1 MFRTAR
7 GFLLVG
13 PAAFL
18 LTLISF
24 IVAHPRA
31 PDAFA
36 PYAFMI
42 DALGQPLARQPLAR
56 FLITSIALFIPPY
69 LVTGLLLFFADVG
82 VSAAAPLWRGQRDG
96 GRSRGIPPEGRWAFL
111 AVAAASSLWIG
122 VSLHRVARGGDLPG
136 GINVSP
142 LFVVGGSFAALA
154 LALLVAG
161 IVSLPRAVWK
171 AVTRRGG
178 R

>member
-24 IVAHPRA
+24 LIAHPRA
-31 PDAFA
+31 PDSFA
-36 PYAFMI
+36 PYAFMV
-42 DALGQPLARQPLAR
+42 DALGRTLARQPLAR

-82 VSAAAPLWRGQRDG
+82 VSAAAPLWRGKRRG
-96 GRSRGIPPEGRWAFL
+96 GPSTGVPPESHWTFL
-111 AVAAASSLWIG
+111 AVAATASIWIG
-122 VSLHRVARGGDLPG
+122 ASLHRVARGGELPG

-142 LFVVGGSFAALA
+142 LFVVGGAFVAIG
-154 LALLVAG
+154 LALLAAGVVA
-161 IVSLPRAVWK
+161 VPRAVWN
-171 AVTRRGG
+171 AVAHRTAR
-178 R
+178 